1 MSTDPT
7 PSSGSDTPVPTCYRH
22 PGRETYVRCTRCDR
36 YICPECMRDAAVGHQ
51 CVECVAE
58 GNKSVRQTRTRLG
71 ARDRRDATPV
81 VTYSLV
87 GLCVLVY
94 LAEIVWPA
102 RMISEFA
109 MWGGVGRFD
118 VLVPDA
124 GVAGGE
130 WYRLVTGTFLHEP
143 LSAGGFALT
152 HILFNMWALWLLGPP
167 LERELGRVRFLALYM
182 AGGLGGSVL
191 TYLVAPDQVGVG
203 ASGAI
208 FGLFAAFFVIGR
220 KLGGEVGPILFILV
234 LNLVITFSWTSKISW
249 QAHIG
254 GLVAGALLAV
264 AYAYAPEARRK
275 IVNVAA
281 PVIILVVFAALVVVK
296 TSQLTSGTV

>member
-7 PSSGSDTPVPTCYRH
+7 PSSGADTPVPTCYRH

-58 GNKSVRQTRTRLG
+58 GNKGVRQARTRLG
-71 ARDRRDATPV
+71 ARSAADATPV
-81 VTYSLV
+81 VTYSLI
-87 GLCVLVY
+87 GLCVLAYV
-94 LAEIVWPA
+94 AELVST
-102 RMISEFA
+102 RVVDEFA
-109 MWGGVGRFD
+109 MFGGQDRFGQ
-118 VLVPDA
+118 LIPGL

-130 WYRLVTGTFLHEP
+130 WYRMITAMFLHQP

-152 HILFNMWALWLLGPP
+152 HILFNMWALWALGPA
-167 LERELGRVRFLALYM
+167 LERELGRLRFFTLYM
-182 AGGLGGSVL
+182 VAGFGGSVL
-191 TYLVAPDQVGVG
+191 TYLVDPGQVGVG

-220 KLGGEVGPILFILV
+220 RMGGDVRPIVFLLV
-234 LNLVITFSWTSKISW
+234 LNLVITFSASSAISW
-249 QAHIG
+249 EAHIG
-254 GLVAGALLAV
+254 GMVTGAVMAV
-264 AYAYAPEARRK
+264 AYAYAPAARRT

-281 PVIILVVFAALVVVK
+281 PAIVLAALIVLVAVK
-296 TSQLTSGTV
+296 TSQLTSGAA